1 MVEAKHL
8 QYQNTSQQ
16 GHFDD
21 DSEVFFS
28 SYLSLSSYEGCAKV
42 ECRLQ
47 FTFFPFFS
55 FFPSFCNVNKRNMT
69 QEIIEN
75 KENNG
80 RKVIAYS
87 VI

>member
-21 DSEVFFS
+21 VSEVFFLLIFHCPLMTGVPKWS
-28 SYLSLSSYEGCAKV
+28 VGCNVLS
-42 ECRLQ
+42 
-47 FTFFPFFS
+47 F

>member
-42 ECRLQ
+42 ECRLHCMY
-47 FTFFPFFS
+47 FLS
-55 FFPSFCNVNKRNMT
+55 FFPSFCNVNIRNMT

-75 KENNG
+75 K
-80 RKVIAYS
+80 K
-87 VI
+87 